1 MLNHKSDEELI
12 QLTRGEEG
20 KLQREAMDTL
30 LSRYKEFVKTRTLPY
45 FMMGADKDDLI
56 QEGMI
61 GLYKAILGFDEGKDS
76 SFKTFADL
84 CIRRQILTAVKL
96 STRMKHYPLNSSISL
111 NSTVQQ
117 EDQEDQEMTLMD
129 QLAADVHLNPE
140 NIYISR
146 EERAHLE
153 AQILESLSALEL
165 KVLGLYISGLNYH
178 EIAKALNRPD
188 KSIDNALQRARKKA
202 NEILEKKE

>member
-12 QLTRGEEG
+12 QFTRSEDA
-20 KLQREAMDTL
+20 KLQRDAMDAL

-61 GLYKAILGFDEGKDS
+61 GLYKAILSFDEGKDS

-111 NSTVQQ
+111 NSTVQS

-140 NIYISR
+140 NLYIGR
-146 EERAHLE
+146 EERVQLE
-153 AQILESLSALEL
+153 ASILQRLSALEL

-178 EIAKALNRPD
+178 EIAKALHRPD
-188 KSIDNALQRARKKA
+188 KSIDNALQRDRKKA
-202 NEILEKKE
+202 NEILEKKD

>member
-12 QLTRGEEG
+12 QFTRSEDA
-20 KLQREAMDTL
+20 KLQRDAMDAL

-61 GLYKAILGFDEGKDS
+61 GLYKAILSFDEGKDS

-111 NSTVQQ
+111 NSTVQS

-140 NIYISR
+140 NLYIGR
-146 EERAHLE
+146 EERVQLE
-153 AQILESLSALEL
+153 ASILQRLSALEL

-178 EIAKALNRPD
+178 EIAKALHRPD

-202 NEILEKKE
+202 NEILEKKD